1 MSSQAVQI
9 TVYSTPRCVQ
19 CKLTYSWLDERG
31 IPHRS
36 VDLSK
41 SPDDMAAVQA
51 LGYLRAP
58 VVIVNDDGDTSNEKH
73 WYGFRPDLLAEF
85 AAAS

>member
-1 MSSQAVQI
+1 MTAI

-31 IPHRS
+31 IPHHS

-51 LGYLRAP
+51 LGYAAAP
-58 VVIVNDDGDTSNEKH
+58 VVIVNDDGDTRNEKH

-85 AAAS
+85 AGAA

>member
-1 MSSQAVQI
+1 MNTTTRHI

-36 VDLSK
+36 VDLTI
-41 SPDDMAAVQA
+41 SPLDMEAVRA
-51 LGYLRAP
+51 LGYSSAP
-58 VVIVNDDGDTSNEKH
+58 VVIVNDDGDTRNEKH

-85 AAAS
+85 AASA